1 MQLTLSHR
9 PAAGTGRRPWLATR
23 ATRFLASAGATT
35 SALWSAVLALFGVYR
50 H

>member
-1 MQLTLSHR
+1 MQLTLSHH
-9 PAAGTGRRPWLATR
+9 PAPGAGRRPWLAAGGTR
-23 ATRFLASAGATT
+23 LLSSAGATM